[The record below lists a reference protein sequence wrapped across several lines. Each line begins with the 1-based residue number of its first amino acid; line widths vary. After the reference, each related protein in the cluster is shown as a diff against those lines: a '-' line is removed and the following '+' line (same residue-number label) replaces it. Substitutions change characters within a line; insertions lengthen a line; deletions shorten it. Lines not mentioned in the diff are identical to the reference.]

1 MRRLPLF
8 LALLSLVTAS
18 LAARA
23 DPPPTRTVHYEIRRN
38 GDPIGSHG
46 VEFARDGERLT
57 VHHRI
62 EIRVSVLA
70 LEAYRYTMDSRE
82 TWEGDRLLGLIAS
95 TDRNGDALT
104 VFARAGGEA
113 IRIRGPNGR
122 AEVPAEAVPS
132 SPQHFVFDRP
142 RPVMVEAEDGRVL
155 QVRTSGPTTE
165 SLTLGGRSVACRR
178 VRVTGDLDAT
188 LWYGP
193 SGILVKKQLTAPD
206 GSTIVTV
213 LR

>member
-1 MRRLPLF
+1 MRRLFLF
-8 LALLSLVTAS
+8 LSLLALATAS
-18 LAARA
+18 LVAAA
-23 DPPPTRTVHYEIRRN
+23 DPPPTRTVDYEIRRN
-38 GDPIGSHG
+38 GDAIGTHR
-46 VEFARDGERLT
+46 VEFQRDGERLT

-70 LEAYRYTMDSRE
+70 LEAYSYTLDSRE
-82 TWEGDRLLGLIAS
+82 TWEGDRLLGLVAS

-104 VFARAGGEA
+104 VLARAGGEA

-122 AEVPAEAVPS
+122 VQVPADAVPS

-142 RPVMVEAEDGRVL
+142 RPVMVDAEDGRVL
-155 QVRTSGPTTE
+155 RVRTSGPTTE
-165 SLTLGGRSVACRR
+165 SLTLGGRAVECRR

-193 SGILVKKQLTAPD
+193 SGILVKKRLTAPD
-206 GSTIVTV
+206 GSTV
-213 LR
+213 LTTLR